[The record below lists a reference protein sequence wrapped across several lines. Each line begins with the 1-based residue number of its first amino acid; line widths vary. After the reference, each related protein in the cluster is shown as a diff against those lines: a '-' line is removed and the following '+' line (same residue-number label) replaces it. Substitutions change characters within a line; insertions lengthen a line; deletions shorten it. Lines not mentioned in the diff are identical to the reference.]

1 MDFQYTS
8 EQEMTRKMVREFTDK
23 VVIPRAQEID
33 EKDEFP
39 FDIYKAMAD
48 LNLFDIEV
56 SPEFGGPGMDSI
68 CGVISIEELA
78 RGSVAVANMCSST
91 RQHLFIL
98 ENFGAP
104 EQQKG
109 LMPRIARGEL
119 IGSFALTEPDAGSDA
134 SRVQTRAVVDGD
146 HYVING
152 SKMFI
157 TMAPVADFSI
167 VIAVTDKEKGTRG
180 MSAILVDLKQ
190 PGVTVGKP
198 ERKLGHHGQPTA
210 EIHFEDVRV
219 PRTNLVGKE
228 GEGYKIALSSLDG
241 ARLCAGAIATGAMV
255 AAYEASVNYAKQRV
269 QFGKPIAEFQAIQ
282 WMLVDMAMDIEISR
296 LLLYRAATIKDT
308 GARYTREAAMAKL
321 YATDAAMKNTTNAI
335 QIHGGYGY
343 MKDYPVERYFRDV
356 KLTQIYDGTNQIQRL
371 VLARY
376 ILGDK

>member
-8 EQEMTRKMVREFTDK
+8 EQEMTRKMVREFTEK
-23 VVIPRAQEID
+23 TVIPRAQEID

-39 FDIYKAMAD
+39 FDIYRAMAD
-48 LNLFDIEV
+48 LNLFDLEV
-56 SPEFGGPGMDSI
+56 SAELGGPGMDSI

-98 ENFGAP
+98 ENFGSP
-104 EQQKG
+104 DQQKE
-109 LMPRIARGEL
+109 LMPRVARGEL

-134 SRVQTRAVVDGD
+134 SRVQTKAALDGD
-146 HYVING
+146 YYIISG

-157 TMAPVADFSI
+157 TMAPVADFCI
-167 VIAVTDKEKGTRG
+167 VIAVTDRENGTKG

-210 EIHFEDVRV
+210 EIHFDNVRV
-219 PRTNLVGKE
+219 PRSNLIGKE

-255 AAYEASVNYAKQRV
+255 AAYEASVRYAKQRV

-282 WMLVDMAMDIEISR
+282 WMLVDMAVDIEVSR
-296 LLLYRAATIKDT
+296 LLLYRAAAVKDT
-308 GARYTREAAMAKL
+308 GARYTKEAAMAKL

-356 KLTQIYDGTNQIQRL
+356 KLTQIYDGTNEIQRL
-371 VLARY
+371 VLTRY
-376 ILGDK
+376 VLGSS

>member
-1 MDFQYTS
+1 MDFKYTS
-8 EQEMTRKMVREFTDK
+8 EQEMTRKMVGEFVEK
-23 VVIPRAQEID
+23 VVVPRAQEID

-39 FDIYKAMAD
+39 FDIYIAMAD
-48 LNLFDIEV
+48 LNLFDLEV
-56 SPEFGGPGMDSI
+56 SPALGGPGMDSI

-98 ENFGAP
+98 EKFGTP
-104 EQQKG
+104 EQQKD

-134 SRVQTRAVVDGD
+134 SRIQTKAALDGD
-146 HYVING
+146 YYVING

-167 VIAVTDKEKGTRG
+167 VIAVTDREKGTRG

-210 EIHFEDVRV
+210 EIHFENVRV
-219 PRTNLVGKE
+219 PRSDLIGKE

-255 AAYEASVNYAKQRV
+255 AAYEASVKYAKQRV
-269 QFGKPIAEFQAIQ
+269 QFGKPIAEFQAVQ

-296 LLLYRAATIKDT
+296 LLLYRAAGIKDT
-308 GARYTREAAMAKL
+308 GARYAREAAMAKL

-343 MKDYPVERYFRDV
+343 MRDYPVERYFRDV
-356 KLTQIYDGTNQIQRL
+356 KLTQIYDGTNEIQRL

>member
-8 EQEMTRKMVREFTDK
+8 EQEMTRKMVREFTEK
-23 VVIPRAQEID
+23 AIIPKAQEID

-39 FDIYKAMAD
+39 FDIYRAMAD
-48 LNLFDIEV
+48 LNLFDLEV
-56 SPEFGGPGMDSI
+56 SQELGGPGMDSI

-78 RGSVAVANMCSST
+78 RGSVAVANMCSSA

-98 ENFGAP
+98 EKFGSP
-104 EQQKG
+104 EQQKA

-134 SRVQTRAVVDGD
+134 SRVQTKAVPDGD
-146 HYVING
+146 SYVING

-157 TMAPVADFSI
+157 TMAPVADFCI
-167 VIAVTDKEKGTRG
+167 VIAVTDREKATKG

-210 EIHFEDVRV
+210 EIHFDDVRV
-219 PRTNLVGKE
+219 PRSNLIGRE

-255 AAYEASVNYAKQRV
+255 AAYEASVRYAKQRV

-282 WMLVDMAMDIEISR
+282 WMLVDMAVDIEVSR
-296 LLLYRAATIKDT
+296 LLLYRAAAIKDT

-356 KLTQIYDGTNQIQRL
+356 KLTQIYDGTNEIQRL
-371 VLARY
+371 VISRYVLA
-376 ILGDK
+376 DN

>member
-8 EQEMTRKMVREFTDK
+8 EQEMTRKMVREFTEK
-23 VVIPRAQEID
+23 TVIPRAQEID
-33 EKDEFP
+33 ERDEFP
-39 FDIYKAMAD
+39 FDIYRAMAD
-48 LNLFDIEV
+48 LNLFDLEV
-56 SPEFGGPGMDSI
+56 SAELGGPGMDSI

-98 ENFGAP
+98 ENFGSP
-104 EQQKG
+104 DQQKE
-109 LMPRIARGEL
+109 LMPRVARGEL

-134 SRVQTRAVVDGD
+134 SRVQTKAALDGD
-146 HYVING
+146 YYIISG

-157 TMAPVADFSI
+157 TMAPVADFCI
-167 VIAVTDKEKGTRG
+167 VIAVTDREKGTKG

-210 EIHFEDVRV
+210 EIHFDNVRV
-219 PRTNLVGKE
+219 PRSNLIGKE

-255 AAYEASVNYAKQRV
+255 AAYEASVRYAKQRV

-282 WMLVDMAMDIEISR
+282 WMLVDMAVDIEVSR
-296 LLLYRAATIKDT
+296 LLLYRAAAVKDT
-308 GARYTREAAMAKL
+308 GARYTKEAAMAKL

-356 KLTQIYDGTNQIQRL
+356 KLTQIYDGTNEIQRL
-371 VLARY
+371 VLTRY
-376 ILGDK
+376 VLGGS

>member
-8 EQEMTRKMVREFTDK
+8 EQEMTRKMVREFTEK
-23 VVIPRAQEID
+23 TVIPRAQEID

-39 FDIYKAMAD
+39 FDIYRAMAD
-48 LNLFDIEV
+48 LNLFDLEV
-56 SPEFGGPGMDSI
+56 SAELGGPGMDSI

-98 ENFGAP
+98 ENFGSP
-104 EQQKG
+104 DQQKE
-109 LMPRIARGEL
+109 LMPRVARGEL

-134 SRVQTRAVVDGD
+134 SRVQTKAALDGD
-146 HYVING
+146 YYIISG

-157 TMAPVADFSI
+157 TMAPVADFCI
-167 VIAVTDKEKGTRG
+167 VIAVTDRERGTKG

-210 EIHFEDVRV
+210 EIHFDNVRV
-219 PRTNLVGKE
+219 PRSNLIGKE

-255 AAYEASVNYAKQRV
+255 AAYEASVRYAKQRV

-282 WMLVDMAMDIEISR
+282 WMLVGMAVDIEVSR
-296 LLLYRAATIKDT
+296 LLLYRAAAVKDT
-308 GARYTREAAMAKL
+308 GARYTKEAAMAKL

-356 KLTQIYDGTNQIQRL
+356 KLTQIYDGTNEIQRL
-371 VLARY
+371 VLTRY
-376 ILGDK
+376 ILGGS